1 MYENERE
8 IQKSLEQ
15 PKDMHGRPKWSE
27 CHTHSQSCKLK
38 DRFDQKL
45 LKECLAACQFLIV

>member
-8 IQKSLEQ
+8 IQNSLEQ
-15 PKDMHGRPKWSE
+15 SADMHDQPQDWSDP
-27 CHTHSQSCKLK
+27 C
-38 DRFDQKL
+38 FDQKL